1 MNINVIRK
9 IYQLEFYIFD
19 YTTYLKAGSVMPTY
33 RLNRIIIDCK
43 RPAKIFQ

>member
-9 IYQLEFYIFD
+9 TYQLEFYIFD
-19 YTTYLKAGSVMPTY
+19 YTKYLKADSVMPTY

-43 RPAKIFQ
+43 RPSVIFR